1 MLYEQDFNR
10 WVERTVEQLRDRNYD
25 AIDWENLIAEVE
37 LLGQRE
43 KSTLKIHLRGLLR
56 TLLEYKFF
64 PDNSFPQAKDKLLQ
78 HRQKI
83 RETLEDSPSL
93 KDYSEELFEECY
105 QRARREEDLV
115 SVVESPFGRIPE
127 MKRDSWML
135 RGIGCRD

>member
-1 MLYEQDFNR
+1 MLYEEDFHR

-25 AIDWENLIAEVE
+25 QIDWENLIAEIE

-56 TLLEYKFF
+56 TLLEYKYF
-64 PDNSFPQAKDKLLQ
+64 PEHSSPHAKDKLLQ

-93 KDYSEELFEECY
+93 KDYSEELFEESY
-105 QRARREEDLV
+105 QRARRAAALEMDVDLDTFPQ
-115 SVVESPFGRIPE
+115 ESPFTWEQTLNP
-127 MKRDSWML
+127 KFL
-135 RGIGCRD
+135 P